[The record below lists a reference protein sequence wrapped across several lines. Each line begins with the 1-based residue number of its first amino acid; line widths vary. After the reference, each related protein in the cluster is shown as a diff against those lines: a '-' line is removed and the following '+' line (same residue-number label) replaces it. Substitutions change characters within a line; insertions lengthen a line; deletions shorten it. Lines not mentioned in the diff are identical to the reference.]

1 MADSNPSATQPRPLT
16 LNLGPEQLVINR
28 RYEVASMLNDILT
41 GLWFVVG
48 SCFFF
53 FDALQTAAAWLFLIG
68 SVELLIR
75 PIIRII
81 RDVHLRR
88 KPYSADPATDGS
100 AAADGP
106 AREPGA

>member
-1 MADSNPSATQPRPLT
+1 MSNMQTPTPQTHPLT
-16 LNLGPEQLVINR
+16 FNLGPEQLVVNR

-48 SCFFF
+48 SVFFF
-53 FDALQTAAAWLFLIG
+53 FEALQTPAIWLFLIG

-75 PIIRII
+75 PMLRIA

-88 KPYSADPATDGS
+88 KPYSTQPPASGNPDPTA
-100 AAADGP
+100 
-106 AREPGA
+106 

>member
-1 MADSNPSATQPRPLT
+1 MADSTPTATQPDPLT

-53 FDALQTAAAWLFLIG
+53 YDTLQTAAAWLFLIG
-68 SVELLIR
+68 SIELLIR
-75 PIIRII
+75 PMIRIA

-88 KPYSADPATDGS
+88 KPYSAEPGTDGGEQ
-100 AAADGP
+100 AGNP
-106 AREPGA
+106 EPS

>member
-1 MADSNPSATQPRPLT
+1 MSDMQTSPTQTNPLT
-16 LNLGPEQLVINR
+16 LDLGPEQLVINR

-48 SCFFF
+48 SIFFF
-53 FDALQTAAAWLFLIG
+53 FDSLQTPAIWLFLIG

-75 PIIRII
+75 PIIRIA

-88 KPYSADPATDGS
+88 KPYSDQP
-100 AAADGP
+100 P
-106 AREPGA
+106 ARDGAAPEERNEAT

>member
-1 MADSNPSATQPRPLT
+1 MADSTPAASQPNPLT

-53 FDALQTAAAWLFLIG
+53 YDALQTAAAWLFLIG
-68 SVELLIR
+68 SIELLIR
-75 PIIRII
+75 PMIRIA

-88 KPYSADPATDGS
+88 KPYSAEP
-100 AAADGP
+100 AADGSEESGDP
-106 AREPGA
+106 EPS

>member
-1 MADSNPSATQPRPLT
+1 MADSIQSAAQPRPLT
-16 LNLGPEQLVINR
+16 LDLGPEQLVISR

-53 FDALQTAAAWLFLIG
+53 YAALQTAAAWLFLIG
-68 SVELLIR
+68 SIELLIR
-75 PIIRII
+75 PIIRIA

-88 KPYSADPATDGS
+88 RPYSSEPASDG
-100 AAADGP
+100 AQTRQPDMANQ
-106 AREPGA
+106 